1 MPLKGVE
8 DMADKTIITHCTR
21 CGFSVVI
28 PDSIPDDAI
37 FECTTCKQRCGSVGD
52 AKSRARQG

>member
-1 MPLKGVE
+1 
-8 DMADKTIITHCTR
+8 MADKTIITHCTK

-37 FECTTCKQRCGSVGD
+37 FECTTCKQRYGSVGD